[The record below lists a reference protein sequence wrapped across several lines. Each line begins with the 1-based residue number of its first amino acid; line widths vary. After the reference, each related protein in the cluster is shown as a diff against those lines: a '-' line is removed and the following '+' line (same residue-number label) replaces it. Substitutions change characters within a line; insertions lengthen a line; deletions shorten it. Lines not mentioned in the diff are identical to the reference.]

1 MGMIWDIG
9 YPLSNLSKNEYFQFS
24 GFYVTGFH
32 VIPKLLLYK
41 PANMYSG
48 FGGWAV
54 SFTTLFQVN
63 LSYTLSHNMCIYAR
77 QAKLKQEEEL

>member
-9 YPLSNLSKNEYFQFS
+9 YPLSNLSKNEYFQFA

-48 FGGWAV
+48 FGQFLLQRV
-54 SFTTLFQVN
+54 VPSQSFLQTVT
-63 LSYTLSHNMCIYAR
+63 
-77 QAKLKQEEEL
+77 